1 MAAFRSEHEKPS
13 LQGLPSLEDLE
24 VGRPVGAVL
33 PMSEYAQAELR
44 DSIELIDFLVNQDSV
59 IWN

>member
-13 LQGLPSLEDLE
+13 PQGLPSLEDLE

-33 PMSEYAQAELR
+33 PMSEHAQAELQ

-59 IWN
+59 TWN